1 MTLLTVEDLTIEF
14 PRPGGRS
21 GGTTRPVRGVTL
33 TVEPGQ
39 TLGVVG
45 ETGCGKT
52 LTGLAVLG
60 LLPPAAQA
68 RGSIRLD
75 GRELL
80 GAPPSQLRAVRG
92 SAIAMV
98 FQNPAT
104 AFDPVRPL
112 RIQFERVIRR
122 HRGGS
127 REQARARAV
136 KLLAEVELHDTDRV
150 LGSYPHQLSG
160 GMLQRAMIALALS
173 CDPRLIIADEATSA
187 LDVTVAQQV
196 RRLLLRLQHAHGFGV
211 LFVTHNLGEARDLCD
226 RVAVLY
232 AGEVVETGPVEDVF
246 TAPAHPYTKALLA
259 AVPTVDDD
267 GAPLASLPG
276 EVPADVLAVT
286 GCVFANRCPQVEDLC
301 RSTPPAARTLHGGRS
316 ALCHFADPEV
326 AA

>member
-21 GGTTRPVRGVTL
+21 GGATRPVRGVTL

-60 LLPPAAQA
+60 LLPPAALA

-92 SAIAMV
+92 AAIAMV

-104 AFDPVRPL
+104 AFDPVRTL
-112 RIQFERVIRR
+112 RTQFERVIRR

-127 REQARARAV
+127 REQARARAA

-173 CDPRLIIADEATSA
+173 CEPRLIIADEATSA

-196 RRLLLRLQHAHGFGV
+196 RRLLLRLQHTHGFGV
-211 LFVTHNLGEARDLCD
+211 LFITHNLGEARDLCD

-286 GCVFANRCPQVEDLC
+286 GCVFANRCPRAAAQC
-301 RSTPPAARTLHGGRS
+301 RSTPPAARTLPGGRS

>member
-14 PRPGGRS
+14 PRAGRS
-21 GGTTRPVRGVTL
+21 GDTTRPVRGVTL

-45 ETGCGKT
+45 ETGSGKT

-60 LLPPAAQA
+60 LLPPAARP

-75 GRELL
+75 GLELL
-80 GAPPSQLRAVRG
+80 GAPPSRLRAVRG

-112 RIQFERVIRR
+112 RTQFERVIRR

-127 REQARARAV
+127 RAQAGARAA

-173 CDPRLIIADEATSA
+173 CEPRLIIADESTSA

-211 LFVTHNLGEARDLCD
+211 LFITHNLGEARDLCD

-232 AGEVVETGPVEDVF
+232 AGEVVETGPVEEVF

-286 GCVFANRCPQVEDLC
+286 GCVFANRCPQTADLC
-301 RSTPPAARTLHGGRS
+301 RSTPPEARTLPGDRR